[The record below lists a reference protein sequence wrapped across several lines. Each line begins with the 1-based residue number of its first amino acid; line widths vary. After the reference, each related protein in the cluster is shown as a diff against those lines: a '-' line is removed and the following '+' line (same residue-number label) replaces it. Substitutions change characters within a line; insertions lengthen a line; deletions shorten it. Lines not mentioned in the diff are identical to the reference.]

1 MTVIN
6 GDHLWVMAQG
16 GGIELFGQK
25 REGGVYA
32 FAPRCGFTIFI
43 TLQTLSLSMRPLP
56 LHASMRPSPSQCLIT
71 LQTLLRVAEREP
83 KPDFRGAKVRLLE
96 NPRRAWPCT
105 FSVARK
111 ERETSWG
118 IRKRHEL
125 GI

>member
-43 TLQTLSLSMRPLP
+43 TIQTLSLSMRPLP

-83 KPDFRGAKVRLLE
+83 KPDFRGAKARRLCTAKI
-96 NPRRAWPCT
+96 RGGRGRAPFLWPAT
-105 FSVARK
+105 GQK
-111 ERETSWG
+111 KREEKG
-118 IRKRHEL
+118 RD
-125 GI
+125 